1 MQPTENQ
8 LRSKI
13 VLMGR
18 RLYEKDYVSAT
29 AGNIS
34 VRLPSGLFLTTPS
47 NMSKADLKEED
58 IVTVT
63 LEGKKR
69 FGRRKPTS
77 EFQMHRRIYEQ
88 RADVHAVVHAHPP
101 TATGFAC
108 AGLALDQPINSEAV
122 LALGRVPLTPYGTPG
137 TREVPD
143 SLMCCLD
150 KNALLLANH
159 GVVTYG
165 KDLDEA
171 YGFMEVVEH
180 YAKICLVT
188 RILGQQKTLSPDEVK
203 KILGLRSAYFG
214 APNTPP
220 D

>member
-1 MQPTENQ
+1 MLKPTENQ
-8 LRSKI
+8 LRSKVVAI
-13 VLMGR
+13 CR
-18 RLYEKDYVSAT
+18 RLFEKDYVSAT

-34 VRLPSGLFLTTPS
+34 VRLASGLFLSTPS
-47 NMSKADLKEED
+47 NMSKADLKDDD

-63 LEGKKR
+63 IEGQKR
-69 FGRRKPTS
+69 FGKRKPSS

-88 RADVHAVVHAHPP
+88 RPDVGAVVHAHPP

-108 AGLALDQPINSEAV
+108 AGIPLDQPIHSEAV
-122 LALGRVPLTPYGTPG
+122 LALGKIPLTPYGTPG

-165 KDLDEA
+165 KDLDQA

-214 APNTPP
+214 S
-220 D
+220 